1 MPVGW
6 SAARRDFNGADPQA
20 IAVAAL
26 LGVDDPAREPS
37 QSLLDVPAGNRAE
50 IEDHGRTRRSDVLL
64 HDELAAAR
72 EGLPGNAPRRIAV
85 LAQQRFGAPATAPL
99 RAWLLRLEAQRYA
112 RTDGAQARRALAQL
126 RREFRQLSW
135 SFT

>member
-6 SAARRDFNGADPQA
+6 SAARCDFNGADPQA

-72 EGLPGNAPRRIAV
+72 EGVQGRV
-85 LAQQRFGAPATAPL
+85 LAVVQPHRFTRLRDLMTEFQTAFNDADTVYVAPVYAAGEAPLDDAAPPAAPAEIKPV
-99 RAWLLRLEAQRYA
+99 E
-112 RTDGAQARRALAQL
+112 
-126 RREFRQLSW
+126 
-135 SFT
+135 